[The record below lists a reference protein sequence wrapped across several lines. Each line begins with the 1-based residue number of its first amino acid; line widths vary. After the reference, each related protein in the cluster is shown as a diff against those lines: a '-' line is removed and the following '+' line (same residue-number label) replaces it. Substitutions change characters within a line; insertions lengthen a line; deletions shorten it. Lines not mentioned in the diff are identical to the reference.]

1 MEPVSGRQWVLRHP
15 TTDYSAAREY
25 AEQLGVSNL
34 VARLL
39 IGRQFSIDSARQ
51 FLAARLADL
60 PDPFLLPD
68 MDIAVKRLHAAIEN
82 GEKIAVHGDY
92 DVDGISGT
100 VLLTTV
106 LGAFGAAVEYHI
118 PLRLRD
124 GYGLSGDAIKEA
136 AARGIAVLVSVDCG
150 VSSHE
155 EAAIARQHG
164 VDLIVTDHHQPPSTL
179 PKAVAV
185 INPQR
190 QDSGFP
196 FQPLAGVGVAFFLL
210 IALRKSLREAG
221 WFKQR
226 PEPDLRDYLD
236 LVALGTIADLVP
248 LRGVNRIMARHGLSL
263 IENRP
268 RIGLRALKQV
278 ASVKKVS
285 SGVVAFQLAPRLNAA
300 GRMEDAALGV
310 ELLLEEDM
318 VQALHTARYLDQC
331 NRRRQELEQQTL
343 REAEAAIPGLSG
355 QHTHTIVLGGE
366 GWHPGVIGIVASR
379 HVERYHRPTVLVALD
394 GEGGKGSAR
403 SIRGYHLYRALQTCA
418 DHLMAFGGHA
428 MAAGLSLD
436 RKALP
441 AFASTLEA
449 HARAELGVDDLL
461 PSINHDGNVLLEE
474 IDLKTLHQMAGLA
487 PFGMDNPEPLMVVE
501 SARAMRVQ
509 EIKGGHLRFTV
520 CQGAFSHPAIAFGML
535 GRREELQGEIDLL
548 VAPQINDYQGRE
560 TVQLRIKDIRQSAG
574 LCTDESDG

>member
-1 MEPVSGRQWVLRHP
+1 MPRHP
-15 TTDYSAAREY
+15 TTDYSAASDY

-39 IGRQFSIDSARQ
+39 IGRQFSIDSARR
-51 FLAARLADL
+51 FLAVRLADL

-100 VLLTTV
+100 VLLTAV

-124 GYGLSGDAIKEA
+124 GYGLSREAIKDA

-155 EAAIARQHG
+155 EADIARQHG
-164 VDLIVTDHHQPPSTL
+164 VDLIVTDHHQAPSTL
-179 PKAVAV
+179 PQAIAV

-190 QDSGFP
+190 KGYGFP

-210 IALRKSLREAG
+210 IALRKALREAG

-248 LRGVNRIMARHGLSL
+248 LCGVNRIMARHGLRL

-278 ASVKKVS
+278 AAVKKVS

-310 ELLLEEDM
+310 ELLLEEDL
-318 VQALHTARYLDQC
+318 VQALQTARYLDQC
-331 NRRRQELEQQTL
+331 NRRRQELEQQTM
-343 REAEAAIPGLSG
+343 REAEAAISGLSER
-355 QHTHTIVLGGE
+355 HTHTIVLGGE

-379 HVERYHRPTVLVALD
+379 LVERYHRPTVLVALD
-394 GEGGKGSAR
+394 GDGGKGSAR
-403 SIRGYHLYRALQTCA
+403 SIRGYHLYRALQSCA
-418 DHLMAFGGHA
+418 DHLMAFGGHE
-428 MAAGLSLD
+428 MAAGLSLGRED
-436 RKALP
+436 LP

-461 PSINHDGNVLLEE
+461 PSINHDGTVLLEE
-474 IDLKTLHQMAGLA
+474 INLDTLHQITEMA

-535 GRREELQGEIDLL
+535 GRRQELQGEIDLL

-560 TVQLRIKDIRQSAG
+560 TVQLRVKDVRKSVK
-574 LCTDESDG
+574 CEM

>member
-1 MEPVSGRQWVLRHP
+1 MLRHP
-15 TTDYSAAREY
+15 TTDYSAASDY

-51 FLAARLADL
+51 FLAVRLADL

-82 GEKIAVHGDY
+82 GEKVAVHGDY

-100 VLLTTV
+100 VLLTAV
-106 LGAFGAAVEYHI
+106 LGAFGAAVEYYL

-124 GYGLSGDAIKEA
+124 GYGLSGEAIKEA

-155 EAAIARQHG
+155 EADIARQHG
-164 VDLIVTDHHQPPSTL
+164 VDLIVTDHHQPPSAL
-179 PKAVAV
+179 PQAVAI

-190 QDSGFP
+190 KDSGFP

-221 WFKQR
+221 WFKER

-248 LRGVNRIMARHGLSL
+248 LRGVNRIMARHGLVL

-278 ASVKKVS
+278 AAVKRVS

-331 NRRRQELEQQTL
+331 NRRRQDLEKQTL
-343 REAEAAIPGLSG
+343 KEAEAAITGLSE
-355 QHTHTIVLGGE
+355 QYTHTIVLGGE

-379 HVERYHRPTVLVALD
+379 LVERYHRPTVLVALD

-403 SIRGYHLYRALQTCA
+403 SIRGYHLYRALQACA
-418 DHLMAFGGHA
+418 DYLMTFGGHE
-428 MAAGLSLD
+428 MAAGLSIGRED
-436 RKALP
+436 LP
-441 AFASTLEA
+441 AFASALEA
-449 HARAELGVDDLL
+449 HAREELGDDELL
-461 PSINHDGNVLLEE
+461 PRINHDGTVLLEE
-474 IDLKTLHQMAGLA
+474 IDLETLHQVADMA

-509 EIKGGHLRFTV
+509 ELKGGHLRFTV

-535 GRREELQGEIDLL
+535 GRREDLRGEIDLL
-548 VAPQINDYQGRE
+548 VAPQINYYQGRE
-560 TVQLRIKDIRQSAG
+560 MVQLRVKDVRQTAAKN
-574 LCTDESDG
+574 DG